1 MASETKPDCLFCKIV
16 RREIPA
22 EIVFEDDHVLA
33 FRDIAP
39 KAPVHVLVIPKE
51 HVDKLSETTRA
62 HEPMLG
68 RLAAGAADAA
78 RAAGVDDYRVV
89 VNNGAE
95 AGQVVFHLHLHILAG
110 RRFQWP
116 TG

>member
-1 MASETKPDCLFCKIV
+1 MATETKPDCLFCKIV

-22 EIVFEDDHVLA
+22 AIVFEDDHVLA

-39 KAPVHVLVIPKE
+39 TAPIHVLVVPTR
-51 HVDKLSETTRA
+51 HVDKLSDTTRA
-62 HEPMLG
+62 DEPMLG
-68 RLAAGAADAA
+68 NLVAGLADAA
-78 RAAGVDDYRVV
+78 RALGLDDYRVV

-110 RRFQWP
+110 RQS
-116 TG
+116 